1 MTENLYCKI
10 FVDTVEEYND
20 FFEIVK
26 NFVNGQ
32 KEALSGIVSE
42 WCGMSVRK
50 NKEYI
55 PDNPDFLYW
64 KFIIDIDPQKDI
76 SENVYINNIRQLV
89 YFLKLENN
97 VICACD
103 FEDIINQ

>member
-32 KEALSGIVSE
+32 KTAISGIVSE
-42 WCGMSVRK
+42 WCDMSVRK

-55 PDNPDFLYW
+55 SENPDFLYW

-76 SENVYINNIRQLV
+76 SENVYINNIRQHV

-97 VICACD
+97 VVCACD